1 MEKFT
6 LHILGCGSALPTG
19 LHLPSSQIISLRER
33 LYMIDCGEG
42 TQLQMRKAGLKFSR
56 LSCIFITHLH
66 GDHCFGLIG
75 LISTFSLLGRTTPL
89 HIYAPA
95 ELEQVLKLQLSTF
108 CYGLSFPIEFHAI
121 NTTSSQVI
129 YEDKALTVQ
138 TMPLKHRIACCG
150 FIFREK
156 PSLPHIRRDM
166 IDFYQIPLYA
176 INQIKQ
182 GADWTTT
189 EGEHVP
195 NRFLV
200 YEAQPPRSF
209 AYCSDTAYCPSIIPL
224 IRNVNLLYHEAT
236 FGENNKQRAK
246 ETYHSTATE
255 AAQIAQEA
263 AVGKLLI
270 GHYSARYTDTTP
282 LLEEAQ
288 AIFPHTIAATEGMI
302 LHIE

>member
-1 MEKFT
+1 
-6 LHILGCGSALPTG
+6 
-19 LHLPSSQIISLRER
+19 
-33 LYMIDCGEG
+33 
-42 TQLQMRKAGLKFSR
+42 
-56 LSCIFITHLH
+56 
-66 GDHCFGLIG
+66 
-75 LISTFSLLGRTTPL
+75 
-89 HIYAPA
+89 
-95 ELEQVLKLQLSTF
+95 
-108 CYGLSFPIEFHAI
+108 
-121 NTTSSQVI
+121 
-129 YEDKALTVQ
+129 
-138 TMPLKHRIACCG
+138 
-150 FIFREK
+150 
-156 PSLPHIRRDM
+156 M

-209 AYCSDTAYCPSIIPL
+209 AYCSDTAYSPSIIPL